1 MLAATSYF
9 WPLLKA
15 GVRIF
20 RYKRGF
26 VHAKTMVVDDWVG
39 TIGSANM
46 DMRSFHLN
54 YELNA
59 FVYGKEFSDRLA
71 EIFLADLE
79 NAEEVT
85 VEQEKKVGFAARLF
99 RAGARML
106 SPLL

>member
-1 MLAATSYF
+1 MASIPDFTA
-9 WPLLKA
+9 A

-20 RYKRGF
+20 HYAQGF

-54 YELNA
+54 FELNA
-59 FVYGKEFSDRLA
+59 FVYDEEVVEELA
-71 EIFLADLE
+71 GQFRRDLRHAAEVDLE
-79 NAEEVT
+79 EERNASWGVKL
-85 VEQEKKVGFAARLF
+85 VCNAARLF
-99 RAGARML
+99 

>member
-1 MLAATSYF
+1 M
-9 WPLLKA
+9 
-15 GVRIF
+15 RIF
-20 RYKRGF
+20 RYQRGF

-59 FVYGKEFSDRLA
+59 FVYGTEFCEQLA
-71 EIFLADLE
+71 KQFLHDLE
-79 NAEEVT
+79 SARETTLDEEEST
-85 VEQEKKVGFAARLF
+85 KLTARLV